1 MLKVNNIETYYGN
14 VKVLDKVSVEVKENE
29 VVTIIGANGA
39 GKTTL
44 LKSIMNLV
52 SPREGEVLFLDEKI
66 NKIETEKIVSRGISL
81 VPEGRQ
87 VFPSLTVFENIQL
100 GAFLRYRKSK
110 PDEIKKDFDFIYNL
124 FPVLKE
130 RTNQQAGTLSG
141 GEQQMLAIGRG
152 LMSKPKLLLLDE
164 PSMGLA
170 PGLIKEIFIALRRLH
185 QEGLTILL
193 VEQDANIALSLA
205 DRGYVLQTGKVVLTD
220 SGENLIKNKLVK
232 EIYFGKSI

>member
-87 VFPSLTVFENIQL
+87 VFPSLTVFEN
-100 GAFLRYRKSK
+100 F
-110 PDEIKKDFDFIYNL
+110 
-124 FPVLKE
+124 
-130 RTNQQAGTLSG
+130 
-141 GEQQMLAIGRG
+141 
-152 LMSKPKLLLLDE
+152 
-164 PSMGLA
+164 
-170 PGLIKEIFIALRRLH
+170 
-185 QEGLTILL
+185 
-193 VEQDANIALSLA
+193 
-205 DRGYVLQTGKVVLTD
+205 
-220 SGENLIKNKLVK
+220 
-232 EIYFGKSI
+232 

>member
-1 MLKVNNIETYYGN
+1 MLKVNSIESYYGS
-14 VKVLDKVSVEVKENE
+14 VKVLDKISIEVDEGE

-44 LKSIMNLV
+44 LKSIMNLIT
-52 SPREGEVLFLDEKI
+52 PREGEIFFLNEKI
-66 NKIETEKIVSRGISL
+66 NRVETEKIVARGISL
-81 VPEGRQ
+81 IPEGRQ
-87 VFPSLTVFENIQL
+87 VFPSMSVLENLQL
-100 GAFLRYRKSK
+100 GAFLRYRKVKSSEISK
-110 PDEIKKDFDFIYNL
+110 SFDFVYNL
-124 FPVLKE
+124 FPALKE
-130 RTNQQAGTLSG
+130 RTNQKAGTLSG

-170 PGLIKEIFIALRRLH
+170 PVLIKEIFIGLKKLH

-232 EIYFGKSI
+232 EIYFGKSL